1 MRLAVLIL
9 VVLVVL
15 AGLTLATF
23 GWRRRH
29 VPLAI
34 SSLHGL
40 AGIAVIVLLVVL
52 DTHYPHNRA
61 LIAATVLFVLAATG
75 GLMLF
80 ALRAARQSLPS
91 AMVVL
96 HGGFAVVALIV
107 MLIGF
112 AHTG

>member
-9 VVLVVL
+9 VMLVGL
-15 AGLTLATF
+15 AGLTLAALGF
-23 GWRRRH
+23 RRRR

-40 AGIAVIVLLVVL
+40 AGIAAIVLLIVL
-52 DTHYPHNRA
+52 DMHFPHDRA
-61 LIAATVLFVLAATG
+61 LIAATALFILAATG

-80 ALRAARQSLPS
+80 AFRAAHQTLPS
-91 AMVVL
+91 AVVVL
-96 HGGFAVVALIV
+96 HGGFALVALIV
-107 MLIGF
+107 MLIGY

>member
-40 AGIAVIVLLVVL
+40 AGIAVIVLLVIL
-52 DTHYPHNRA
+52 DTHFPHDRA
-61 LIAATVLFVLAATG
+61 LIAATVLFILAATG

-80 ALRAARQSLPS
+80 AFRAAHQTLPN
-91 AMVVL
+91 AIMVL
-96 HGGFAVVALIV
+96 HGGFALVALVV
-107 MLIGF
+107 MLIGYV
-112 AHTG
+112 HPG

>member
-9 VVLVVL
+9 IVLVAL
-15 AGLTLATF
+15 AGLTLATL
-23 GWRRRH
+23 GWRRRR

-40 AGIAVIVLLVVL
+40 VGIAAIVLLIVL
-52 DTHYPHNRA
+52 DTHLPHDRA
-61 LIAATVLFVLAATG
+61 LIAATVLFMLAATG

-80 ALRAARQSLPS
+80 AFRAAHQTLPS
-91 AMVVL
+91 AIVVL

-107 MLIGF
+107 MLIGYVY
-112 AHTG
+112 TG